1 MRNSNGVFHKGIKM
15 KIREYNGFA
24 NEVYEKDID
33 FNEAMKKEIKN
44 LLVEFGEAYDLEAN
58 PEEQLENCV
67 ESIMNLMYD
76 TKYEW

>member
-1 MRNSNGVFHKGIKM
+1 M

>member
-33 FNEAMKKEIKN
+33 FNEAMKKEIKEI
-44 LLVEFGEAYDLEAN
+44 LIEFYLGN
-58 PEEQLENCV
+58 PEEQLENCT
-67 ESIMNLMYD
+67 ESIMNLIYD